1 MRKQLNIYMLL
12 ITTLLVSSC
21 GENDSKTN
29 KRKADFLP
37 PMKIEISD
45 NIKSDSELV
54 DLVKSSEKSIN
65 EFSDNIEQLLVD
77 GKDVLREDFDM
88 EEASIMEKLK
98 VGKLVV
104 EFGSNSS
111 QMLITLQKFES
122 YVQEKQ
128 KQGLINE
135 EQLAALQKV
144 GESFKTRMDEINTKY
159 QHYFDK

>member
-1 MRKQLNIYMLL
+1 MKNLTSIYVLL
-12 ITTLLVSSC
+12 ITTLLFISC
-21 GENDSKTN
+21 GENDTKSKKSKVN
-29 KRKADFLP
+29 FLP
-37 PMKIEISD
+37 PLTIEIPD
-45 NIKSDSELV
+45 NIKSDDELV
-54 DLVKSSEKSIN
+54 EVVKSSEKALN
-65 EFSDNIEQLLVD
+65 EFSNNIEQLLVD